1 MLEDYSLQMETIS
14 EAPRKRASK
23 SLPLRDDQPSNGMPF
38 EQQARYR
45 QEMQDI

>member
-1 MLEDYSLQMETIS
+1 MLDDFSLQMETIS

-23 SLPLRDDQPSNGMPF
+23 SLPLRVDQPSNGMPF
-38 EQQARYR
+38 VSQAKYR